1 MLNKLFNTGRFAII
15 ASMLV
20 VFGACNKL
28 YEPVPSTPYS
38 EGDVANTIFKR
49 LAANSNYSVFTA
61 ALVRTGI
68 SAELDV
74 ANARFTVFAP
84 DNTAL
89 ATAGI
94 TSTTVPLIPLADLT
108 AVLNYHIIPAES
120 IAAAQIPEAF
130 PNTDRKSKLNIT
142 TTAFVP
148 SIPTT
153 SIPIKMSIFP
163 SRRGIAAWVN
173 NIPVVSADFITG
185 SNGVVH
191 RVAAVVAPPSRVLLD
206 TIARDPDFAYLVAAI
221 VRADSGLVTTASP
234 SLQFALAQPF
244 ANLTV
249 FAPTNTAFQTLLTGA
264 ITQALIRQGLDAGT
278 ALTQATALASTPAV
292 FSNPALFGV
301 LTAQAVR
308 GIVVYHVM
316 GQRAFSV
323 NFGSTVAN
331 YPTLLNGAVSTH
343 PGLAISSTLSSG
355 LGVGISVKGVINAT
369 PATAAPASVTNPLI
383 DRIAVNGNFFKI
395 NQVLLPL

>member
-191 RVAAVVAPPSRVLLD
+191 RVAAVVAPPSRL
-206 TIARDPDFAYLVAAI
+206 
-221 VRADSGLVTTASP
+221 
-234 SLQFALAQPF
+234 SLIHI
-244 ANLTV
+244 LTL
-249 FAPTNTAFQTLLTGA
+249 PTN
-264 ITQALIRQGLDAGT
+264 RE
-278 ALTQATALASTPAV
+278 V
-292 FSNPALFGV
+292 
-301 LTAQAVR
+301 
-308 GIVVYHVM
+308 
-316 GQRAFSV
+316 
-323 NFGSTVAN
+323 
-331 YPTLLNGAVSTH
+331 
-343 PGLAISSTLSSG
+343 
-355 LGVGISVKGVINAT
+355 
-369 PATAAPASVTNPLI
+369 
-383 DRIAVNGNFFKI
+383 
-395 NQVLLPL
+395 